1 MLWRHSGVNKWNGLR
16 RSPLKRSTTPLK
28 RSPMKQTRKPIPQ
41 QSAKRKAIAPQR
53 AEFVRALLTSHPS
66 CQAALSG
73 VCTGRSTEVHESI
86 RRSAGGA
93 IVPGE
98 KATTQGQT
106 FWALCHECHEVCTN
120 PDWMMIQIL
129 LNKGLIQSRFRG

>member
-1 MLWRHSGVNKWNGLR
+1 MNKWNGLKR
-16 RSPLKRSTTPLK
+16 TELKRGTSRLK
-28 RSPMKQTRKPIPQ
+28 RSPFVWQHKPIPQ

-66 CQAALSG
+66 CQAVLSG

-93 IVPGE
+93 IVPCE
-98 KATTQGQT
+98 KATAQGQT
-106 FWALCHECHEVCTN
+106 FWALCHSCHEVCTN
-120 PDWMMIQIL
+120 PSAEQRDML
-129 LNKGLIQSRFRG
+129 LGRGLIQSRFRG